1 MTIRAIVLGILLNYI
16 VGSHQISSPNDDHY
30 WAGVVEFSFKERSM
44 NNESGLIS
52 TPKNLEKYKEI
63 INSPEAD
70 PLDIIVFPEYGLSQV
85 ETASFVPNPEDLITP
100 CNNLEYEPVVRDL
113 SCMARA
119 SQKYLVVNLVEKAFC
134 PEKDDWRPC
143 ASNALYHFNANVVFD
158 RHGRV
163 IARYRKFNLFGE
175 PGINITRWS
184 DITTFDTDFGVTFG
198 TFICFDLMFDEP
210 ALQLVRQGITDFI
223 FPTMWFSELPFL
235 TAAQI
240 QQSWAYANN
249 VNFLAAGSS
258 FPEIGSTGTGVF
270 AGKRGRIVT
279 VMNHNAD
286 SKLYVAQV
294 PKISRPQATISRQP
308 VIKYSSSEMSNLKL
322 KRDQIDGYLM
332 STLPL
337 NVSFYEASLCQ
348 GSVCCNFTLN
358 YTVTLPSGP
367 NQSYY
372 SYVLAVSDIKRTFDG
387 FSDGMIT
394 TCAIFACT
402 DAEDHK
408 TCATRFTD
416 PATTVAE
423 AVRFNSID
431 IVGEFPGGFNVF
443 LLPNSVDT
451 SILPLEVDEIEYN
464 ERLFQQEE
472 ELRKRIEYKL
482 VKPRSDLL
490 TFAIW
495 GRQFLDIASSSPA
508 AVGNVL
514 LVLFVAVCSFIAI

>member
-1 MTIRAIVLGILLNYI
+1 MIRAIILGILLNYI

-30 WAGVVEFSFKERSM
+30 WAGVVEFSFKERST
-44 NNESGLIS
+44 NNESDFINTSL
-52 TPKNLEKYKEI
+52 NLETYKEI
-63 INSPEAD
+63 INSAEAD

-85 ETASFVPNPEDLITP
+85 KTASFVPNPLDLIAP
-100 CNNLEYEPVVRDL
+100 CNNLEYDPVVRDL
-113 SCMARA
+113 SCVARVR
-119 SQKYLVVNLVEKAFC
+119 QKYLVVNLVEKAFC
-134 PEKDDWRPC
+134 PEDVDSRPC
-143 ASNALYHFNANVVFD
+143 APNGLYHFNANVVFD

-175 PGINITRWS
+175 AGINVTQWS
-184 DITTFDTDFGVTFG
+184 DMTTFETDFGVTFG
-198 TFICFDLMFDEP
+198 TFICFDLMFDRP
-210 ALQLVRQGITDFI
+210 ALQLVRNGVTDFI

-235 TAAQI
+235 SAVQI
-240 QQSWAYANN
+240 QQAWAYANN

-294 PKISRPQATISRQP
+294 PKIGRPQATISRQP
-308 VIKYSSSEMSNLKL
+308 VIKYTPSEMSNLKL
-322 KRDQIDGYLM
+322 KRDQIDGYVM

-337 NVSFYEASLCQ
+337 NVSSYEASLCQ
-348 GSVCCNFTLN
+348 ASLCCNFTLN
-358 YTVTLPSGP
+358 YTVTLPSVP

-372 SYVLAVSDIKRTFDG
+372 SYVLAVSDIERTFDG
-387 FSDGMIT
+387 FANGKIT
-394 TCAIFACT
+394 TCAVFACT
-402 DAEDHK
+402 DAEDRK

-416 PATTVAE
+416 PATTVVE
-423 AVRFNSID
+423 ALRFNSIE
-431 IVGEFPGGFNVF
+431 IVGVFPGGMNVF

-451 SILPLEVDEIEYN
+451 SILPLEVDEIEYSD
-464 ERLFQQEE
+464 RAFSEE
-472 ELRKRIEYKL
+472 GEERKRIEYKL

-495 GRQFLDIASSSPA
+495 GRQFLDMNSSSPA
-508 AVGNVL
+508 MVANIL
-514 LVLFVAVCSFIAI
+514 LVLFAVLCRFIAI